1 MRIIEY
7 SNIGRR
13 AQNQDFV
20 LSKEIGENKA
30 IYIVADGMGGYSDGD
45 IAAKIAAEEIANH
58 IAKGKTIPESVLD
71 ANAELSKTIRE
82 RGVSKMGCCFA
93 GIEVDGYIGNIFWIG
108 DCRVYLFRDGK
119 QIFVTQDHTMIAE
132 MEKHGKV
139 TYSQRERYGHIVSRG
154 FMGSPK
160 DIADVSKLELKPGD
174 EIVICSDGLHKSLP
188 IDVLVDMIN
197 KDTFALKDRNDD
209 FDDNHS
215 FIYVKIKYMTKI

>member
-13 AQNQDFV
+13 AQ
-20 LSKEIGENKA
+20 NKA

-45 IAAKIAAEEIANH
+45 IAAKVAAEEIANH

-119 QIFVTQDHTMIAE
+119 QIFVTQDHTMITE

-215 FIYVKIKYMTKI
+215 FIYVKI

>member
-45 IAAKIAAEEIANH
+45 IAAKVAAEEIANH

-119 QIFVTQDHTMIAE
+119 QIFVTQDHTMITE

-160 DIADVSKLELKPGD
+160 DIADVSNLELKPGD

-215 FIYVKIKYMTKI
+215 FIYVKI

>member
-1 MRIIEY
+1 MKIIKY

-30 IYIVADGMGGYSDGD
+30 LCIVADGMGGYSDGD
-45 IAAKIAAEEIANH
+45 IAAKIAAEEIANR
-58 IAKGKTIPESVLD
+58 IVQGKSIQDSVLE
-71 ANAELSKTIRE
+71 ANVELNRTIRE

-93 GIEVDGYIGNIFWIG
+93 GIEIDGYIGNVFWIG
-108 DCRVYLFRDGK
+108 DSRVYQFRNGQ
-119 QIFVTQDHTMIAE
+119 QIYVTQDHTMIAE

-154 FMGSPK
+154 FMGSPT

-188 IDVLVDMIN
+188 VDVLVEMIN
-197 KDTFALKDRNDD
+197 TDTLALKDRNED

-215 FIYVKIKYMTKI
+215 FIYVKI

>member
-174 EIVICSDGLHKSLP
+174 EIVICSDGLH
-188 IDVLVDMIN
+188 N
-197 KDTFALKDRNDD
+197 
-209 FDDNHS
+209 S
-215 FIYVKIKYMTKI
+215 FIYVKI

>member
-93 GIEVDGYIGNIFWIG
+93 GIEVDGDPRSHN
-108 DCRVYLFRDGK
+108 DCRNGETWQSHLFSKRK
-119 QIFVTQDHTMIAE
+119 IR
-132 MEKHGKV
+132 
-139 TYSQRERYGHIVSRG
+139 TYSVSR
-154 FMGSPK
+154 
-160 DIADVSKLELKPGD
+160 IY
-174 EIVICSDGLHKSLP
+174 GLSQ
-188 IDVLVDMIN
+188 
-197 KDTFALKDRNDD
+197 RY
-209 FDDNHS
+209 S
-215 FIYVKIKYMTKI
+215 

>member
-45 IAAKIAAEEIANH
+45 IAAKVAAEEIANH

-197 KDTFALKDRNDD
+197 KDTFALKDRNAD

-215 FIYVKIKYMTKI
+215 FIYVKI

>member
-188 IDVLVDMIN
+188 IDVLVD
-197 KDTFALKDRNDD
+197 TFALKDRNDD

-215 FIYVKIKYMTKI
+215 FIYVKI

>member
-20 LSKEIGENKA
+20 LYKEIGENKA

-45 IAAKIAAEEIANH
+45 IAAKVAAEEIANH

-215 FIYVKIKYMTKI
+215 FIYVKI

>member
-119 QIFVTQDHTMIAE
+119 QIFVTQDQTMIAE

-215 FIYVKIKYMTKI
+215 FIYVKI

>member
-45 IAAKIAAEEIANH
+45 IAAKVAAEEIANH

-119 QIFVTQDHTMIAE
+119 QIFVTQDHTMITE

-209 FDDNHS
+209 TS
-215 FIYVKIKYMTKI
+215 VS

>member
-20 LSKEIGENKA
+20 LSKEIGEN

-108 DCRVYLFRDGK
+108 DCRVYLFRNGK

-197 KDTFALKDRNDD
+197 TDTFALKDRNDD

-215 FIYVKIKYMTKI
+215 FIYVKI

>member
-45 IAAKIAAEEIANH
+45 IAAKVAAEEIANH

-119 QIFVTQDHTMIAE
+119 QIFVTQDHTMITE

-139 TYSQRERYGHIVSRG
+139 TYSQRKIRTYSVSR
-154 FMGSPK
+154 
-160 DIADVSKLELKPGD
+160 IY
-174 EIVICSDGLHKSLP
+174 GLSQ
-188 IDVLVDMIN
+188 
-197 KDTFALKDRNDD
+197 RY
-209 FDDNHS
+209 S
-215 FIYVKIKYMTKI
+215 

>member
-1 MRIIEY
+1 MRIIKY

-13 AQNQDFV
+13 SQNQDFV

-45 IAAKIAAEEIANH
+45 IAAKIAAEKIANC
-58 IAKGKTIPESVLD
+58 IVKGKSIQESVLD

-82 RGVSKMGCCFA
+82 RGVSKMGCCLA
-93 GIEVDGYIGNIFWIG
+93 GIEVDGNIGNIFWIG
-108 DCRVYLFRDGK
+108 DSRVYIFRNGQ
-119 QIFVTQDHTMIAE
+119 QIYMTQDHTMIAE

-139 TYSQRERYGHIVSRG
+139 TYSQKERYGHIVSRG

-160 DIADVSKLELKPGD
+160 DIADVSKIRLMDGD

-188 IDVLVDMIN
+188 IDVLLEMIYT
-197 KDTFALKDRNDD
+197 DTLELKDRNED

-215 FIYVKIKYMTKI
+215 FIYLQI

>member
-45 IAAKIAAEEIANH
+45 IAAKVAAEEIANH

-119 QIFVTQDHTMIAE
+119 QIFVTQDHRMIAE

-215 FIYVKIKYMTKI
+215 FIYVKI

>member
-108 DCRVYLFRDGK
+108 DCRVYLFRNGK

-197 KDTFALKDRNDD
+197 TDTFALKDRNDD

-215 FIYVKIKYMTKI
+215 FIYVKI

>member
-45 IAAKIAAEEIANH
+45 IAAKIAAEEIADH

-82 RGVSKMGCCFA
+82 RGVSKMGCCLA
-93 GIEVDGYIGNIFWIG
+93 GIEVDGNSGNIFWIG
-108 DCRVYLFRDGK
+108 DSRVYLYRNGQ
-119 QIFVTQDHTMIAE
+119 QIYVTQDHTMIAE

-160 DIADVSKLELKPGD
+160 DIADVSKIELKDGD

-188 IDVLVDMIN
+188 IDVLLEMIN
-197 KDTFALKDRNDD
+197 TDTLALQDRNED

-215 FIYVKIKYMTKI
+215 FIYVKI

>member
-45 IAAKIAAEEIANH
+45 IAAKVAAEEIANH

-188 IDVLVDMIN
+188 IEPRTQ
-197 KDTFALKDRNDD
+197 KKEP
-209 FDDNHS
+209 
-215 FIYVKIKYMTKI
+215 

>member
-45 IAAKIAAEEIANH
+45 IAAKVAAEEIANH

-119 QIFVTQDHTMIAE
+119 QIFVTQDHTMITE

-154 FMGSPK
+154 FMSSPK

-215 FIYVKIKYMTKI
+215 FIYVKI

>member
-45 IAAKIAAEEIANH
+45 IAAKVAAEEIANH

-119 QIFVTQDHTMIAE
+119 QIFVTQDHTMITE

-215 FIYVKIKYMTKI
+215 FIYVKIYTSVS

>member
-119 QIFVTQDHTMIAE
+119 QIFVTKDHTMIAE

-215 FIYVKIKYMTKI
+215 FIYVKI

>member
-45 IAAKIAAEEIANH
+45 IAAKVAAEEIANH

-209 FDDNHS
+209 FDGNHS
-215 FIYVKIKYMTKI
+215 FIYVKI

>member
-160 DIADVSKLELKPGD
+160 DIADVSKFELKPGD
-174 EIVICSDGLHKSLP
+174 EIVICSDGLQKSLP
-188 IDVLVDMIN
+188 SDGLVDMIN

-215 FIYVKIKYMTKI
+215 FIYVKI